1 MQYKILFKMYDQDGD
16 GVIGQEELTALLFEI
31 SKQKIPALSKSG
43 LEAMVQMTIQE
54 FDKGK
59 KLGLNFRE
67 FKAIFDNH
75 VAKVDGA

>member
-1 MQYKILFKMYDQDGD
+1 
-16 GVIGQEELTALLFEI
+16 
-31 SKQKIPALSKSG
+31 
-43 LEAMVQMTIQE
+43 MTIQE